1 MATKNGGK
9 VMSDQVT
16 ERQAVDALN
25 QLLSVLVGKRF
36 AMQTDELKRLP
47 SERIKQCHKLVLT
60 EYAEAVGDIKRVAQV
75 KRKMDSLESL
85 GVLSELVDVVDWS

>member
-1 MATKNGGK
+1 
-9 VMSDQVT
+9 MSDHVT

-36 AMQTDELKRLP
+36 AMQTDGLKRIP

-85 GVLSELVDVVDWS
+85 AVLAELVDAVDWS

>member
-1 MATKNGGK
+1 
-9 VMSDQVT
+9 MSDHIT
-16 ERQAVDALN
+16 EDQSVDALN

-36 AMQTDELKRLP
+36 AMQTDGLKRIP

-85 GVLSELVDVVDWS
+85 GVLSELVDAVDWS

>member
-9 VMSDQVT
+9 RMSDQIT

-36 AMQTDELKRLP
+36 AMQTDELKRMP
-47 SERIKQCHKLVLT
+47 SERTK
-60 EYAEAVGDIKRVAQV
+60 
-75 KRKMDSLESL
+75 
-85 GVLSELVDVVDWS
+85 

>member
-1 MATKNGGK
+1 
-9 VMSDQVT
+9 MSDHVT
-16 ERQAVDALN
+16 EKQSIDALN

>member
-1 MATKNGGK
+1 
-9 VMSDQVT
+9 MSDYVT
-16 ERQAVDALN
+16 EDQSVDALN

-36 AMQTDELKRLP
+36 AMQTDGLKRIP

-85 GVLSELVDVVDWS
+85 SVLSELIDVVDWS

>member
-1 MATKNGGK
+1 
-9 VMSDQVT
+9 MSDQIT

-60 EYAEAVGDIKRVAQV
+60 EYAEAVGDIKELLKLNV
-75 KRKMDSLESL
+75 KWT
-85 GVLSELVDVVDWS
+85 VLNH

>member
-1 MATKNGGK
+1 
-9 VMSDQVT
+9 MSDHIT
-16 ERQAVDALN
+16 EEQSVDALN

-36 AMQTDELKRLP
+36 AMQTAGLKRIP

-85 GVLSELVDVVDWS
+85 SVLSELVDVVDWS

>member
-1 MATKNGGK
+1 
-9 VMSDQVT
+9 MSDHIT
-16 ERQAVDALN
+16 EDQSVNALN

-36 AMQTDELKRLP
+36 AMQTDGLKRIP

-85 GVLSELVDVVDWS
+85 SVLSELIDVVDWS

>member
-1 MATKNGGK
+1 
-9 VMSDQVT
+9 MSDHVT

-25 QLLSVLVGKRF
+25 QLLSVLGGKRF
-36 AMQTDELKRLP
+36 AMQTDELKRMP
-47 SERIKQCHKLVLT
+47 SERTKQCHKLVLT

-85 GVLSELVDVVDWS
+85 AVLAELVDAVDWS

>member
-1 MATKNGGK
+1 
-9 VMSDQVT
+9 MSDHIT
-16 ERQAVDALN
+16 EDQSVDALN

-36 AMQTDELKRLP
+36 AMQTDEFKRIP

-85 GVLSELVDVVDWS
+85 SVLSELVDVVDWS

>member
-1 MATKNGGK
+1 
-9 VMSDQVT
+9 MSDHIT
-16 ERQAVDALN
+16 EDQSVNALN

-36 AMQTDELKRLP
+36 AMQTDKLKRIP

-85 GVLSELVDVVDWS
+85 SVLSELIDVVDWS

>member
-1 MATKNGGK
+1 
-9 VMSDQVT
+9 MSDHIT
-16 ERQAVDALN
+16 EDQSVDALN

-36 AMQTDELKRLP
+36 AMQTDGLKRIP

-85 GVLSELVDVVDWS
+85 SVLSELVDAVDWS

>member
-1 MATKNGGK
+1 
-9 VMSDQVT
+9 MSDHIT
-16 ERQAVDALN
+16 EDQSVDALN

-36 AMQTDELKRLP
+36 AMQTDGLKRIP

-85 GVLSELVDVVDWS
+85 SVLSELVDVVDWS

>member
-1 MATKNGGK
+1 
-9 VMSDQVT
+9 MSDHVT
-16 ERQAVDALN
+16 EDQSVDALN

-36 AMQTDELKRLP
+36 AMQTDEFKRIP

-85 GVLSELVDVVDWS
+85 SVLSELVDAVDWS

>member
-1 MATKNGGK
+1 
-9 VMSDQVT
+9 MSDHVT
-16 ERQAVDALN
+16 EKQAVDALN

-36 AMQTDELKRLP
+36 AMQTDEFKRLP
-47 SERIKQCHKLVLT
+47 SERIKLCHKLVLT

-85 GVLSELVDVVDWS
+85 AVLAELVDAVDWS

>member
-1 MATKNGGK
+1 
-9 VMSDQVT
+9 MSDQVT

-47 SERIKQCHKLVLT
+47 SKRTKQCHKLVLT

-85 GVLSELVDVVDWS
+85 AILAELVDAVDWS

>member
-1 MATKNGGK
+1 
-9 VMSDQVT
+9 MSDHVT
-16 ERQAVDALN
+16 EDQSVDALN

-36 AMQTDELKRLP
+36 AMQTDGLKRIP

-85 GVLSELVDVVDWS
+85 SVLSELVDAVDWS

>member
-1 MATKNGGK
+1 MN
-9 VMSDQVT
+9 DHVT
-16 ERQAVDALN
+16 ERQAINALN

-47 SERIKQCHKLVLT
+47 SERTKQCHKLVLT

-85 GVLSELVDVVDWS
+85 AILAELVDAVDWS

>member
-9 VMSDQVT
+9 RMNDHVT
-16 ERQAVDALN
+16 ERQAINALN

-47 SERIKQCHKLVLT
+47 SERTKQCHKLVLT

-85 GVLSELVDVVDWS
+85 AILAELVDAVDWS

>member
-1 MATKNGGK
+1 
-9 VMSDQVT
+9 MSDHIT
-16 ERQAVDALN
+16 EDQSVDALN

-36 AMQTDELKRLP
+36 AMQTDGLKRIP

-85 GVLSELVDVVDWS
+85 SVLSELIDVVDWS

>member
-1 MATKNGGK
+1 
-9 VMSDQVT
+9 MSDHIT
-16 ERQAVDALN
+16 EDQSVNALN

-36 AMQTDELKRLP
+36 AMQTDGLKRIP

-85 GVLSELVDVVDWS
+85 SVLSELVDVVDWS

>member
-1 MATKNGGK
+1 
-9 VMSDQVT
+9 MSDHIT
-16 ERQAVDALN
+16 EDQSVNALN

-36 AMQTDELKRLP
+36 AMQTDGLKRIP

>member
-1 MATKNGGK
+1 
-9 VMSDQVT
+9 MSDQVT

-47 SERIKQCHKLVLT
+47 SERTKQCHKLVLT

-85 GVLSELVDVVDWS
+85 AILAELVDIVDWS

>member
-9 VMSDQVT
+9 RMSDHIT
-16 ERQAVDALN
+16 EDQSVNALN

-36 AMQTDELKRLP
+36 AMQTDGLKRIP

-85 GVLSELVDVVDWS
+85 SVLSELIDVVDWS

>member
-1 MATKNGGK
+1 
-9 VMSDQVT
+9 MSDHIT
-16 ERQAVDALN
+16 EDQSVDALN

-36 AMQTDELKRLP
+36 AMQTDGLKRIP

-85 GVLSELVDVVDWS
+85 SILSELVDAVDWN

>member
-1 MATKNGGK
+1 
-9 VMSDQVT
+9 MSDHVT
-16 ERQAVDALN
+16 EDQSVDALN

-36 AMQTDELKRLP
+36 AMQTDALKRIP

-85 GVLSELVDVVDWS
+85 SVLSDLVDVVDWS

>member
-1 MATKNGGK
+1 
-9 VMSDQVT
+9 MSDQIT

-36 AMQTDELKRLP
+36 AMQTDELKRMP

-85 GVLSELVDVVDWS
+85 AILAELGDAVDWS

>member
-1 MATKNGGK
+1 
-9 VMSDQVT
+9 MSDHIT
-16 ERQAVDALN
+16 EEQSVDALN

-36 AMQTDELKRLP
+36 AMQTDGLKRIP

-85 GVLSELVDVVDWS
+85 SVLSELIDVVDWS

>member
-1 MATKNGGK
+1 
-9 VMSDQVT
+9 MSDHIT
-16 ERQAVDALN
+16 EDQSVDALN
-25 QLLSVLVGKRF
+25 QILSVLVGKRF
-36 AMQTDELKRLP
+36 AMQTDGLKRIP

-85 GVLSELVDVVDWS
+85 SVLSELVDVVDWS

>member
-1 MATKNGGK
+1 
-9 VMSDQVT
+9 MSDHVT
-16 ERQAVDALN
+16 EKQAVDALN

-60 EYAEAVGDIKRVAQV
+60 EYAEALGDIKRIAQV

-85 GVLSELVDVVDWS
+85 CVLSKLVDAVDWS